1 MLSFQSWKS
10 SRTEKLRW
18 ISPCRKRRR
27 PPLQCRK
34 RVCFP
39 LGKANRGKV
48 AIRRKAPPVRKEA
61 KSRPSALLKRVHL
74 LPCPLLPPPGRR
86 LRRRSIRPLRLRRS
100 LRLLPQHLHLRLPRR
115 LPLPPLLPQLLLP
128 LPPSPLRRALL
139 SLLRRRLPLSLP
151 PPLHRR
157 PRLPPLPAERC
168 G

>member
-27 PPLQCRK
+27 PLLQRRK

-39 LGKANRGKV
+39 LSKANRGK
-48 AIRRKAPPVRKEA
+48 AANRRKSPPVRKEA
-61 KSRPSALLKRVHL
+61 RSRPSALLKRAHL
-74 LPCPLLPPPGRR
+74 LLCPLLPHPGRR

-100 LRLLPQHLHLRLPRR
+100 LRLLPQHLRLPRR
-115 LPLPPLLPQLLLP
+115 LPLLPLPQLLLS
-128 LPPSPLRRALL
+128 LPPSPRRRALL

-151 PPLHRR
+151 PPPHRKL
-157 PRLPPLPAERC
+157 RLPPLPAERC